1 MKKKFFTF
9 AGLLLSS
16 LFVLG
21 CSQQKTG
28 DNIVRKFSETFNSH
42 DATAVANLYTEDA
55 VYMLAGEPAPLRGRK
70 AIEENY
76 AAFFTG
82 FPDIEVDYMETFLA
96 KDGIDVKTLSE
107 PDAVAEERPRAGAAR
122 PRTRAKR
129 CRACGRG
136 GEWPVSSGAGTEY
149 LFVTRAE
156 TLRIELEILGSPD
169 FDLVA
174 PE

>member
-9 AGLLLSS
+9 GGLLLSS

-28 DNIVRKFSETFNSH
+28 DIPNIVRKFSETFNSH

-82 FPDIEVDYMETFLA
+82 FPDIEVEFTLIMTSGNKVMAEGATRGTHTGPFPTPEGDIPPTGRKIEIRFAGVLEVTS
-96 KDGIDVKTLSE
+96 DGL
-107 PDAVAEERPRAGAAR
+107 VAED
-122 PRTRAKR
+122 RTYFDSAVMMSQLGLNEPTSETSAK
-129 CRACGRG
+129 
-136 GEWPVSSGAGTEY
+136 
-149 LFVTRAE
+149 
-156 TLRIELEILGSPD
+156 
-169 FDLVA
+169 
-174 PE
+174 